1 MDRIAKMTTGAIFV
15 LVVGIMLYL
24 TLHDASRINANDF
37 QMELSELRSG
47 EQVKVDFAEKPTVL
61 SVFTSWCPYCNEDA
75 PKMVD
80 LHEKYKDRINLYGI
94 NVTNRDER
102 SEVESYVEEH
112 GIEYPV
118 LLDED
123 GAVYEYYGAEGFPA
137 LYFIN
142 TDGIVVDYIVGS
154 VDQNVIDASFASLLS
169 E

>member
-1 MDRIAKMTTGAIFV
+1 
-15 LVVGIMLYL
+15 
-24 TLHDASRINANDF
+24 
-37 QMELSELRSG
+37 
-47 EQVKVDFAEKPTVL
+47 
-61 SVFTSWCPYCNEDA
+61 
-75 PKMVD
+75 MVD